1 MIHGNRYHQSSVAL
15 LTDCQKSV
23 NSRPLLQPSLCLRW
37 SVAFWDSFEGK
48 RRHNTWAEC
57 MYSANKGGLGLL
69 AWSRNRP
76 TQHRHN
82 KAIPSDRQSN
92 KNCMDSNLLKRWNY
106 MTEKQWVLQGVVFSQ
121 AITVLAFVPP
131 PPLLSLHHTS
141 KLGMSHRVTCGVMSK
156 EGERREGGKWVGGP
170 VRQHL
175 SI

>member
-106 MTEKQWVLQGVVFSQ
+106 MTEKQWVLQGVLFSQ
-121 AITVLAFVPP
+121 VITVLAFVPP
-131 PPLLSLHHTS
+131 PPFSPSTTRQSLECHIVS
-141 KLGMSHRVTCGVMSK
+141 RVELCQRRGK
-156 EGERREGGKWVGGP
+156 GEREASGWVG
-170 VRQHL
+170 Q
-175 SI
+175 